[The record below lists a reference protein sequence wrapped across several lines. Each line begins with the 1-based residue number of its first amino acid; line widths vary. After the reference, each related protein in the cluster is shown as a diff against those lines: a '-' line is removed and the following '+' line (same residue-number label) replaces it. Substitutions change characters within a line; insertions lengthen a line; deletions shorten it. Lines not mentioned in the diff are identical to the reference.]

1 MIQPDAV
8 RVNAERRITVLIAED
23 HTLVREGTRGIL
35 EQCDD
40 IEVVGE
46 ADRGD
51 TAVEMTRRLR
61 PDVVLLDVRMP
72 GLNGID
78 AARQIAALQQGSRV
92 LIVSAYDD
100 EQYVLEALRAGASG
114 YLLKTAPGAELVNA
128 VRAVAS
134 GATVLQGEIS
144 QRLAQ
149 RDHGHAG
156 ASLEPSRRE
165 LEILHLVAVGKPN
178 KEIAGDMGISART
191 VEGHLNNLFAKLG
204 VSSRTEA
211 LVVAVNRHLVR
222 LDDE

>member
-78 AARQIAALQQGSRV
+78 AARLIAALQQGSRV

-149 RDHGHAG
+149 RDRGHAG
-156 ASLEPSRRE
+156 ASLEPSPRE

-222 LDDE
+222 LDVE

>member
-149 RDHGHAG
+149 RDRGHAG

>member
-35 EQCDD
+35 ELCDD

-51 TAVEMTRRLR
+51 TAVEMARRLR

-78 AARQIAALQQGSRV
+78 AARRIAALRQGSHV

-100 EQYVLEALRAGASG
+100 QQYVLEALRAGASG
-114 YLLKTAPGAELVNA
+114 YLLKTAPSAELVNA

-134 GATVLQGEIS
+134 GATVLQAELS
-144 QRLAQ
+144 QRLTQ
-149 RDHGHAG
+149 RNSGQAG
-156 ASLEPSRRE
+156 SSLEPSRRE
-165 LEILHLVAVGKPN
+165 LEILRLVAVGKPN

-222 LDDE
+222 LNDE

>member
-8 RVNAERRITVLIAED
+8 RVNAQRRITVLIAED

-78 AARQIAALQQGSRV
+78 AARLIAAQQQGSRV

-100 EQYVLEALRAGASG
+100 EQYVLEALRVGASG

-134 GATVLQGEIS
+134 GATVLQEEVS
-144 QRLAQ
+144 KRLAQ
-149 RDHGHAG
+149 RGSEKAG
-156 ASLEPSRRE
+156 SSLEPSRRE
-165 LEILHLVAVGKPN
+165 LEILRLVAVGKPN
-178 KEIAGDMGISART
+178 KEIAGDMRISART